1 MIKLSRLTIEEIEKI
16 LDEASEF
23 AKGKVSKAKDEIY
36 VSNMFFEDS
45 TRTKMSFE
53 IAQKKLGLNIVN
65 FDAEKS
71 SLKKG
76 ETLMDTIRTLEAIGI
91 ELAVIRHSKTRYF
104 DELKEAKLAIVN
116 AGDGIGTHPTQAI
129 LDALTIKQE
138 FGKIEG
144 LKVGIIGDVKHSRVA
159 NSTSMLLR
167 RLGAKVNFSGP
178 EFLFDEAMLINGIY
192 HPIDEIIK
200 ESDVIIMLRVQNE
213 RHQEGI
219 KINTEDYL
227 KKYGLTKERERKMK
241 LGAIIMHPA
250 PINRGVEIDDE
261 LVDCPRSRIFKQME
275 NGVFARM
282 AILKRSL
289 QNKGFHFED
298 VK

>member
-1 MIKLSRLTIEEIEKI
+1 MIKLSRLTVEQIEKI

-23 AKGKVSKAKDEIY
+23 SKGKICKAKDEIY

-53 IAQKKLGLNIVN
+53 VAEKKLGLNIIN

-76 ETLMDTIRTLEAIGI
+76 ETLMDTIRTMEAIGI

-129 LDALTIKQE
+129 LDTLTIKQE

-159 NSTSMLLR
+159 NSTSAVLR

-178 EFLFDEAMLINGIY
+178 EFFFDEAMLVNGTY
-192 HPIDEIIK
+192 HPMEQIIK
-200 ESDVIIMLRVQNE
+200 ESDVVMMLRVQNE
-213 RHQEGI
+213 RHQERI
-219 KINTEDYL
+219 PISSEEYL
-227 KKYGLTKERERKMK
+227 KKYGLTKKREQSMK
-241 LGAIIMHPA
+241 AGAIIMHPA
-250 PINRGVEIDDE
+250 PINRGVEIEDE
-261 LVDCPRSRIFKQME
+261 VVNCSRSRIFKQME

-282 AILKRSL
+282 AVLKYSL
-289 QNKGFHFED
+289 QKKGFEFED
-298 VK
+298 IK